1 MHMIDVMNKLK
12 EIAESGYDNED
23 IQRGID
29 AAATQ
34 KFDEESVMKRGKQK
48 KMKRE
53 DQKLDNDE
61 QDEEDI
67 HPEWEAALAA
77 AAKKRA
83 NDPTVKANDAAE
95 KAFGG
100 NPLYDPEGKPQF
112 SSNWKPIRKPKP
124 KNSDVAVDAVEEVH
138 EEVEEDT
145 SLADMLRLAGRSGV
159 MGMNQNNLLSES
171 VYHELDE
178 ADLEEA
184 RYETDEVKAI
194 IAKHLGTARPLTDAD
209 MDNSELHQDLY
220 DYFVS
225 SGDMPYGTAKARDD
239 DPYEWIFN
247 RLDQLGMVESVTEA
261 EEVEEEAVEEVHED
275 VEEDTSLAD
284 ILKLAGRSGVMGM
297 SQGSVIIAEGTELD
311 EAIFSENMQSNAR
324 DEAYQLA
331 EDGLVSWKNLA
342 IMCLLY
348 MSNDDV
354 ADMLDSNELSNRFG
368 DDEVDRPYR
377 RRDEVKVDEASCG
390 SKRKRMSALSE
401 LMRLAGYENYQEKVE
416 EYAND
421 PQEEYMDTED
431 QLIGLSG
438 GMNGPKKMYPAAAGG
453 DNPMDQEPR
462 EIEEAPVAMKNTSV
476 PMKNT
481 AVAMKNTSV
490 PMKNTSVPMQPGQK
504 RGDDGWKPIGAG
516 GDDGWKPIGSTSKA
530 NNQELDIAPG
540 GNNKPQTKIGGASK
554 ANNQELDIGVDEPG
568 SPNNQELD
576 IAPGGNNKPQTKVVG
591 EPATGQTA
599 KVPVLNKPKAKN
611 PKAKNSDWSNIYNE
625 SFFKKYD
632 AFVQSLKQ
640 DS

>member
-34 KFDEESVMKRGKQK
+34 KFDEESVMERDKQK

-100 NPLYDPEGKPQF
+100 TPLYDPEGKPQF

-261 EEVEEEAVEEVHED
+261 EEVEVGETVEVP
-275 VEEDTSLAD
+275 V
-284 ILKLAGRSGVMGM
+284 
-297 SQGSVIIAEGTELD
+297 
-311 EAIFSENMQSNAR
+311 
-324 DEAYQLA
+324 
-331 EDGLVSWKNLA
+331 
-342 IMCLLY
+342 
-348 MSNDDV
+348 
-354 ADMLDSNELSNRFG
+354 
-368 DDEVDRPYR
+368 
-377 RRDEVKVDEASCG
+377 
-390 SKRKRMSALSE
+390 SALSE
-401 LMRLAGYENYQEKVE
+401 LMRLAGYENYESKIN
-416 EYAND
+416 EYEND
-421 PQEEYMDTED
+421 PEEEYMDVED
-431 QLIGLSG
+431 QMIGLSG
-438 GMNGPKKMYPAAAGG
+438 GLNGPKKAYAAAAGG
-453 DNPMDQEPR
+453 DNAMAQEPT
-462 EIEEAPVAMKNTSV
+462 EIEESLEESFFKEYSQMIEDLKSEDLKDLAGKI
-476 PMKNT
+476 
-481 AVAMKNTSV
+481 
-490 PMKNTSVPMQPGQK
+490 PGV
-504 RGDDGWKPIGAG
+504 
-516 GDDGWKPIGSTSKA
+516 
-530 NNQELDIAPG
+530 
-540 GNNKPQTKIGGASK
+540 GGASK
-554 ANNQELDIGVDEPG
+554 ANNQELDIG
-568 SPNNQELD
+568 
-576 IAPGGNNKPQTKVVG
+576 INKPQKKQV
-591 EPATGQTA
+591 PQTQGY
-599 KVPVLNKPKAKN
+599 KP
-611 PKAKNSDWSNIYNE
+611 IY
-625 SFFKKYD
+625 
-632 AFVQSLKQ
+632 
-640 DS
+640 

>member
-1 MHMIDVMNKLK
+1 MIDVMNKLK

-34 KFDEESVMKRGKQK
+34 KFDEESVMERDKQK

-100 NPLYDPEGKPQF
+100 TPLYDPEGKPQF

-261 EEVEEEAVEEVHED
+261 EEVEVGETVEVP
-275 VEEDTSLAD
+275 V
-284 ILKLAGRSGVMGM
+284 
-297 SQGSVIIAEGTELD
+297 
-311 EAIFSENMQSNAR
+311 
-324 DEAYQLA
+324 
-331 EDGLVSWKNLA
+331 
-342 IMCLLY
+342 
-348 MSNDDV
+348 
-354 ADMLDSNELSNRFG
+354 
-368 DDEVDRPYR
+368 
-377 RRDEVKVDEASCG
+377 
-390 SKRKRMSALSE
+390 SALSE
-401 LMRLAGYENYQEKVE
+401 LMRLAGYENYESKIN
-416 EYAND
+416 EYEND
-421 PQEEYMDTED
+421 PEEEYMDVED
-431 QLIGLSG
+431 QMIGLSG
-438 GMNGPKKMYPAAAGG
+438 GLNGPKKAYAAAAGG
-453 DNPMDQEPR
+453 DNAMAQEPT
-462 EIEEAPVAMKNTSV
+462 EVEESLEESFYKEYSQMIEELK
-476 PMKNT
+476 
-481 AVAMKNTSV
+481 
-490 PMKNTSVPMQPGQK
+490 
-504 RGDDGWKPIGAG
+504 
-516 GDDGWKPIGSTSKA
+516 
-530 NNQELDIAPG
+530 
-540 GNNKPQTKIGGASK
+540 
-554 ANNQELDIGVDEPG
+554 
-568 SPNNQELD
+568 
-576 IAPGGNNKPQTKVVG
+576 
-591 EPATGQTA
+591 
-599 KVPVLNKPKAKN
+599 
-611 PKAKNSDWSNIYNE
+611 
-625 SFFKKYD
+625 D
-632 AFVQSLKQ
+632 A
-640 DS
+640 D